1 MLDGFYKVEFS
12 VNGASGRSVMYA
24 RDGILLGGGSAFAH
38 IGTYEDVGD
47 HIYAELVTRR
57 HNNDPRYDSLLGTDD
72 ATLKARGRADAD
84 GKTFRFQ
91 GGSEQLPGA
100 IFRSVMT
107 QLEEEISPPG
117 EVGQDG
123 IVNGLYSIHI
133 RTLDGI
139 EGGNTGVMLF
149 HNGRILGGDGF
160 FYYLGSYASANG
172 RWKAEILNQE
182 HTPAKRE
189 VPLFGGHDIG
199 IGISGT
205 CNNEGAEAEAVAL
218 VGTRS
223 IRCKAVLK
231 LMRRA

>member
-1 MLDGFYKVEFS
+1 LLDGFYKVEFS

-38 IGTYEDVGD
+38 IGTYEQAGADT
-47 HIYAELVTRR
+47 IAELVTRR
-57 HNNDPRYDSLLGTDD
+57 HNNDPRHDSLLGSDD
-72 ATLKARGRADAD
+72 ATLKARGRADAN
-84 GKTFRFQ
+84 GKIFRFE

-107 QLEEEISPPG
+107 PLDEEISPPG
-117 EVGQDG
+117 EIGDG
-123 IVNGLYSIHI
+123 GLVNGLYSIHI

-139 EGGNTGVMLF
+139 EAANTGVMLF
-149 HNGRILGGDGF
+149 HDGRVLGGDGF
-160 FYYLGSYASANG
+160 FYYLGSYTSANG

-182 HTPAKRE
+182 HTPAKGE
-189 VPLFGGHDIG
+189 VPVFGGHEIG
-199 IGISGT
+199 IGISGS
-205 CNNEGAEAEAVAL
+205 CDQSGAEAEAVAL

-223 IRCKAVLK
+223 VRCKAVLK

>member
-38 IGTYEDVGD
+38 IGTYDETGD
-47 HIYAELVTRR
+47 DIYAELVTHR
-57 HNNDPRYDSLLGTDD
+57 HNSDPRHDSLLGSDD

-84 GKTFRFQ
+84 GKVFRFE

-107 QLEEEISPPG
+107 PLDEEISPPG
-117 EVGQDG
+117 EIGDG
-123 IVNGLYSIHI
+123 GLVNGLYSIHI

-139 EGGNTGVMLF
+139 EAANTGVMLF
-149 HNGRILGGDGF
+149 HDGRVLGGDGF
-160 FYYLGSYASANG
+160 FYYLGSYTSANG

-182 HTPAKRE
+182 HTPAKGQ
-189 VPLFGGHDIG
+189 VPVFGGHEIG
-199 IGISGT
+199 IGISGS
-205 CNNEGAEAEAVAL
+205 CDHAGAEAEAVAL

-223 IRCKAVLK
+223 VRCKAVLR

>member
-1 MLDGFYKVEFS
+1 LLDGFYKVEFS

-24 RDGILLGGGSAFAH
+24 HDGILLGGGSAFAH
-38 IGTYEDVGD
+38 IGTYERIGD
-47 HIYAELVTRR
+47 DIIAELVTRR
-57 HNNDPRYDSLLGTDD
+57 HNDDPRHDSLLGTDD

-84 GKTFRFQ
+84 SRIFRFE
-91 GGSEQLPGA
+91 GGSAQSPGA

-107 QLEEEISPPG
+107 PLEEEIGPPG
-117 EVGQDG
+117 EVGEG
-123 IVNGLYSIHI
+123 GLFNGLYSIHI
-133 RTLDGI
+133 RTLDGV
-139 EGGNTGVMLF
+139 EAGNTGVMLF

-160 FYYLGSYASANG
+160 FYYLGSYSSAHR

-182 HTPAKRE
+182 HTPAKGQ

-205 CNNEGAEAEAVAL
+205 CNDEGAEAEAVAL

-223 IRCKAVLK
+223 VRCKAVLR

>member
-1 MLDGFYKVEFS
+1 MFDGFYKVEFS

-24 RDGILLGGGSAFAH
+24 RHGVLLGGGSAFAH
-38 IGTYEDVGD
+38 IGTYKQTGQD
-47 HIYAELVTRR
+47 ILAELVTRR
-57 HNNDPRYDSLLGTDD
+57 HNRDPRYDSLLGSDD
-72 ATLKARGRADAD
+72 ATLKARGRMD
-84 GKTFRFQ
+84 GKIFRFE

-100 IFRSVMT
+100 VFRSVMT
-107 QLEEEISPPG
+107 PLEEEIGPPG
-117 EVGQDG
+117 AVGEGG

-139 EGGNTGVMLF
+139 EAGNTGVMLF

-160 FYYLGSYASANG
+160 FYYLGSYNSAKG
-172 RWKAEILNQE
+172 RWQAEILNQE
-182 HTPAKRE
+182 HTPGKGE
-189 VPLFGGHDIG
+189 VPLFGGHEVG

-205 CNNEGAEAEAVAL
+205 CDAQGAEAEAVAL

-223 IRCKAVLK
+223 VRCKAMLN

>member
-38 IGTYEDVGD
+38 IGTYDETGGD
-47 HIYAELVTRR
+47 IYAELVTHR
-57 HNNDPRYDSLLGTDD
+57 HNSDPRYDSLLGSDD
-72 ATLKARGRADAD
+72 ATLKARGRADGD
-84 GKTFRFQ
+84 GKIFRFE

-107 QLEEEISPPG
+107 PLDEEISPPG
-117 EVGQDG
+117 EIGDG
-123 IVNGLYSIHI
+123 GLVNGLYSIHI

-139 EGGNTGVMLF
+139 EAANTGVMLF
-149 HNGRILGGDGF
+149 HDGRVLGGDGF
-160 FYYLGSYASANG
+160 FYYLGSYTSANG

-182 HTPAKRE
+182 HTPAKGE
-189 VPLFGGHDIG
+189 VPVFGGHEIG
-199 IGISGT
+199 IGISGS
-205 CNNEGAEAEAVAL
+205 CDQSGAEAEAVAL

-223 IRCKAVLK
+223 VRCKAVLK

>member
-1 MLDGFYKVEFS
+1 LDGLYKVEFS

-24 RDGILLGGGSAFAH
+24 REGILLGGGSAFAH
-38 IGTYEDVGD
+38 IGTYEEVGA

-57 HNNDPRYDSLLGTDD
+57 HNNDPRYDSLLGSDD

-84 GKTFRFQ
+84 GKIFRFE

-107 QLEEEISPPG
+107 PLEEEISPPG
-117 EVGQDG
+117 EVGHDG

-139 EGGNTGVMLF
+139 EAANTGVMLF
-149 HNGRILGGDGF
+149 HDGRVLGGDGF
-160 FYYLGSYASANG
+160 FYYLGSYTSANR

-182 HTPAKRE
+182 HTPAKGE
-189 VPLFGGHDIG
+189 VPVFGGHDIG

-205 CNNEGAEAEAVAL
+205 CDQASAEAEAVAL

-223 IRCKAVLK
+223 VRCKAMLK

>member
-38 IGTYEDVGD
+38 IGTYEQAGRDTV
-47 HIYAELVTRR
+47 AELVTRR
-57 HNNDPRYDSLLGTDD
+57 HNNDPRHDSLLGSDD
-72 ATLKARGRADAD
+72 ATLTARGRADAD
-84 GKTFRFQ
+84 GRIFRFE

-107 QLEEEISPPG
+107 PLEEDIGPPG
-117 EVGQDG
+117 EVGDG
-123 IVNGLYSIHI
+123 GLVRGLYSIHI

-139 EGGNTGVMLF
+139 EAANTGVMLF
-149 HNGRILGGDGF
+149 HGGRILGGDGF
-160 FYYLGSYASANG
+160 FYYLGSYSSANG
-172 RWKAEILNQE
+172 RWTAEILNQE
-182 HTPAKRE
+182 HTPAKGE

-205 CNNEGAEAEAVAL
+205 CNEQGAEAEAVAL

-223 IRCKAVLK
+223 VRCRAMLK